1 MLQVATVWLLW
12 VVQWPPAKTID
23 CLLLDSAA
31 DVSDITDSVV
41 PPFSLY
47 PAPLSLHL
55 LQEWLS
61 WRSSCAGCPST
72 WAGRFSFLPTMLLFY
87 TLCPSTSIWCPLS
100 SSTSALQSIPYCTTW
115 CRPDIDTLCTASYAH
130 SRTHSL
136 IACAHLRHTSPRP
149 LCRAKHG
156 THEWT
161 HTLQAEKQTDKQT
174 QMWPLF
180 KS

>member
-23 CLLLDSAA
+23 CLRLDSAA
-31 DVSDITDSVV
+31 DVSDITDSDV
-41 PPFSLY
+41 PPFSLH

-115 CRPDIDTLCTASYAH
+115 CRPDIDTLCTASCAH

-149 LCRAKHG
+149 LCRGKHG

-161 HTLQAEKQTDKQT
+161 HTLQAEKQTGQANT
-174 QMWPLF
+174 NAAAV
-180 KS
+180 